1 MTDDLL
7 EGLRRFQTR
16 FFPRYRRAYRDLV
29 AKGQRPRT
37 LFIGCSDSR
46 LVPYL
51 LTGAGPGELFVVRNV
66 GNFIPPW
73 DASHGFHGTTAA
85 IEFAVQRLNVRDIV
99 VCGHSHCGAI
109 EALYGEALPD
119 APHLNRWLDLARD
132 AALPVTVSDEALRRT
147 EQRSIALQLSRLLG
161 YPMVARRVEKGEL
174 FLHGWYYVIEEGRV
188 LVLDVER
195 GTFETTDIAP
205 AENKSD
211 DDAPSVH
218 QLQ

>member
-1 MTDDLL
+1 MPDDLL

-16 FFPRYRRAYRDLV
+16 FFPRYRREYRDLV
-29 AKGQRPRT
+29 AKGQHPRT

-73 DASHGFHGTTAA
+73 DASHGFHGTTVA

-109 EALYGEALPD
+109 EALYGDPLPD

-132 AALPVTVSDEALRRT
+132 AALPVTVSEEALRRT

-161 YPMVARRVEKGEL
+161 YPMVAPRVEKGEM

-188 LVLDVER
+188 LILDVER
-195 GTFETTDIAP
+195 GTFESTDIAP
-205 AENKSD
+205 AEDKPG
-211 DDAPSVH
+211 DAPSVH